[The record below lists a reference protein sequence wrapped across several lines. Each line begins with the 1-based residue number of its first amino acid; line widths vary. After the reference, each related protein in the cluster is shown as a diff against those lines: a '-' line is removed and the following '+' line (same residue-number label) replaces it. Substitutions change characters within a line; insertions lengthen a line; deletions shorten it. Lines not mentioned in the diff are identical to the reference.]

1 MAAGGVV
8 HFLPAQ
14 PVKQVCQL
22 RVVVLVFHG
31 QFCVGVRVFQL
42 VLNVLHQQFD
52 FFHLMPS

>member
-1 MAAGGVV
+1 MV

-14 PVKQVCQL
+14 PVKQICQL

-31 QFCVGVRVFQL
+31 QLRVGVRVLQL

-52 FFHLMPS
+52 FFHLIPS